1 MRSIPWS
8 VRKRF
13 YERAA
18 TQVQNGRPLS
28 AVLEEF
34 RGQLEQRGRKKLAGE
49 WRAVAARMRD
59 GRTLAEAFGKK
70 IPRMEYGMLDT
81 GEKSGSLPDAMR
93 MIVTVEERIG
103 RVRNK
108 LLASFT
114 SPAVYFATL
123 YGTLLI
129 IALKVVPVFA
139 VVIPPQKWEGWASVM
154 YVMAEMTVSFMGL
167 AVALL
172 VAVAI
177 ALAVWSLP
185 RWNGK
190 LRTNLDGWLF
200 PYSIY
205 RDIAGYDWLM
215 RFAALLASGVPD
227 TAILED
233 QIRGASPW
241 LRHRLVAI
249 HNGIRNGLDLGS
261 AMRRAGT
268 RFPSQDLIDEIAAY
282 AAFKDFDKKIVLVAD
297 QYAEQLERRLTM
309 LSVGLG
315 LVFTFL
321 MFMAFVV
328 VQLGSNDI
336 SSQLSNTIGRF

>member
-1 MRSIPWS
+1 MSSIPWS
-8 VRKRF
+8 ARKRF
-13 YERAA
+13 YQRAA

-28 AVLEEF
+28 AVLDEF
-34 RGQLEQRGRKKLAGE
+34 RGQLEQRRRKKLAAE
-49 WRAVAARMRD
+49 WRAIAARMRD

-81 GEKSGSLPDAMR
+81 GEKAGSLPDAMR

-103 RVRNK
+103 RVRSK
-108 LLASFT
+108 LMSSFT

-139 VVIPPQKWEGWASVM
+139 GVIPPEKWIGWAAVM
-154 YVMAEMTVSFMGL
+154 YVMAELTVSPAGL
-167 AVALL
+167 VGFVLLALCIAV
-172 VAVAI
+172 
-177 ALAVWSLP
+177 AVWSLP
-185 RWNGK
+185 RWNGR
-190 LRTNLDGWLF
+190 LRTNLDGWLP

-205 RDIAGYDWLM
+205 RDIVGYDWLM
-215 RFAALLASGVPD
+215 RFSALLASGVPD

-241 LRHRLVAI
+241 LAHRLVLI
-249 HNGIRNGLDLGS
+249 NNGIRNGMDLGAS
-261 AMRRAGT
+261 MRRAGT

-315 LVFTFL
+315 LVFTCL